1 MTNLIVLVFYANAQN
16 PLTEKKF
23 RCLFDDYG
31 WIRLCFHISGDDD
44 ADQHEHERGDT
55 GRRQKAA
62 AVAVLGPEQAAKEP
76 GQHFFV

>member
-1 MTNLIVLVFYANAQN
+1 MTNLIVLVFYANSQN
-16 PLTEKKF
+16 LLTEKN
-23 RCLFDDYG
+23 FDAFLMTTAESG
-31 WIRLCFHISGDDD
+31 CVHISGDDD